1 MVLYHQSLTLC
12 LPKRMHCNR
21 LWRNCLILIK
31 IVDSILKSFC
41 FLSLFLTLS
50 CVFVLL
56 VVYCFVGVFCCL
68 AYLFASCDP
77 TFVDQGVSCKVVIL
91 SYRQTPVCILYLC
104 SENRIFYTCVSAI
117 VIPRFSSSHAFLLLC
132 VDCGMSL
139 IEVPGLVSRVHGA
152 FGGCMHVLYKCMI
165 RRPRG
170 GGRTCVS

>member
-21 LWRNCLILIK
+21 LWRNCLMLIK

-41 FLSLFLTLS
+41 FLSLFLTLL

-68 AYLFASCDP
+68 AYLFASCDT
-77 TFVDQGVSCKVVIL
+77 TFVDQGVSCNVVIL
-91 SYRQTPVCILYLC
+91 SYRQIL
-104 SENRIFYTCVSAI
+104 SPRVKRRFVFYTCVPII
-117 VIPRFSSSHAFLLLC
+117 VIPRFSSSHAFLLLS

-139 IEVPGLVSRVHGA
+139 IEVPALV
-152 FGGCMHVLYKCMI
+152 CMERSAYVLI
-165 RRPRG
+165 WA
-170 GGRTCVS
+170 

>member
-117 VIPRFSSSHAFLLLC
+117 VIPRFSSSQAFLLLS

-139 IEVPGLVSRVHGA
+139 YRYHTAYKFYILIHGHIFLPNSDA
-152 FGGCMHVLYKCMI
+152 TVKLYKAHLT
-165 RRPRG
+165 P
-170 GGRTCVS
+170 